1 MSGLNTINMRITKS
15 NIEKIKLGLDK
26 ADALM
31 YRCWRKNI
39 IHESSV
45 KEMGGEIVNQIIK
58 YEGTKITSFGY
69 DLKK

>member
-1 MSGLNTINMRITKS
+1 MRITKK
-15 NIEKIKLGLDK
+15 NIEKVKLGLDK

-31 YRCWRKNI
+31 YRCWEKNI

-45 KEMGGEIVNQIIK
+45 KEMGGKIVNQLIK
-58 YEGTKITSFGY
+58 YEGTKINAFGGY